1 MCKSPSVCFLMP
13 GPDEGPVGGFKVA
26 YEYANRLARA
36 GYDVTVAY
44 AIFPWIENF
53 WRNLLRHP
61 RSRLLEL
68 LRIIRTGFSH
78 AYRAPEWFAL
88 DRSVKRIY
96 PLYFWRGLPR
106 RLPKGT
112 KFIATYYWTAICL
125 QAMRISAADK
135 FYFIQGKEAWYVED
149 EQTLLRTYHYPM
161 RKIVISN
168 WLCDELRKVGED
180 AVVIPNGLD
189 FEYFKRCKPI
199 EARSAK
205 EIAMLWH
212 ASKRKRTDDA
222 VKALE
227 IVHQKHSNIHVTA
240 FGTGPCPSGLTDWFT
255 YVQRPDRERHNAI
268 YNNAAIFLA
277 TSEQEGWGLTPCEA
291 MMCGAAVVCTD
302 IGGYRE
308 FAQDGV
314 NALMSAVGDADS
326 LAENVCRL
334 IEDDGLRMRL
344 ATAGYD
350 KIKQFTWERAV
361 ASFRRV
367 LTGDVII
374 TKEGNCNE
382 D

>member
-13 GPDEGPVGGFKVA
+13 GPDVGPVGGFKVA

-61 RSRLLEL
+61 RSRILEL
-68 LRIIRTGFSH
+68 LRIIRTGFAH
-78 AYRAPEWFAL
+78 AYRAPRWFAI

-96 PLYFWRGLPR
+96 PLYFWRGFSR

-350 KIKQFTWERAV
+350 KIQRFTWERAL
-361 ASFRRV
+361 ACFRQV
-367 LTGDVII
+367 LTGNIKDDGR
-374 TKEGNCNE
+374 EL
-382 D
+382 